1 MNAQLITATA
11 LILAAGWLLP
21 GPALRATGLPSDAVA
36 ILCTVLLFG
45 AGLGIMWMMDAYGYP
60 VRFTDPTAEGAFVF
74 SAVALCVPGCVALAV
89 RTAMLKGTGE

>member
-11 LILAAGWLLP
+11 LILAAGWLLTCT
-21 GPALRATGLPSDAVA
+21 ALRATGLQSVAVS
-36 ILCTVLLFG
+36 ILFTVLLFG
-45 AGLGIMWMMDAYGYP
+45 AGLRIMWMMDAYGYP

-89 RTAMLKGTGE
+89 RTAMLKGTAE

>member
-11 LILAAGWLLP
+11 LLLAAGWLLTCT
-21 GPALRATGLPSDAVA
+21 ALRATGLQSVAVS
-36 ILCTVLLFG
+36 ILFTVLLFG
-45 AGLGIMWMMDAYGYP
+45 AGLRIMWMMDAYGYP

-89 RTAMLKGTGE
+89 RTAMLKGTAE

>member
-1 MNAQLITATA
+1 MNAHVMPAAA
-11 LILAAGWLLP
+11 LSLAAGWLWR
-21 GPALRATGLPSDAVA
+21 GPVLRAAGLPSGEVA

-89 RTAMLKGTGE
+89 RTAMLKGPGE